1 MLPLDSWDGSGVSA
15 HSAKSDER
23 GTERLPLWAGG
34 GVSAQAG
41 EEEEGRRS
49 WLRPRARRRE

>member
-1 MLPLDSWDGSGVSA
+1 MLPLDSWDESQVSA

-23 GTERLPLWAGG
+23 ETERLPLWARG

-41 EEEEGRRS
+41 KEEEGRRS
-49 WLRPRARRRE
+49 GPHPWARRRE